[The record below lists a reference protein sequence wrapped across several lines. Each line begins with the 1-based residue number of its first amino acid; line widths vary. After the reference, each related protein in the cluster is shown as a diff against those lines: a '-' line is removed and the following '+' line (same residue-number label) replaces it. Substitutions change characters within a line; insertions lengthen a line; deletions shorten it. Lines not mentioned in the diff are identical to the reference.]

1 MEPETNSFR
10 VEFPDFSCSILQKL
24 NQQRQLGQLCD
35 ITVVIQG
42 RHYRAHRAVLA
53 ASSPYFCDQVLLKNS
68 MRVVLPDVMHH
79 CVFEGLLQSCYTGCL
94 QLPAGEV
101 VGYLTAASF
110 LQMWHVVDKCT
121 ELLGGTGQ
129 RSCSSSDRDHD
140 CLSPGDGYRDGDSTG
155 EGLGTDFHAGL
166 IRDPKDFAGG
176 DTTDRPT
183 ENGSPATSS
192 EQGGGGEDGEAVLG
206 GQGFHRLPPCLYP
219 AQHHVPSPLD
229 PGEGRAAGARGDS
242 GAFGRR

>member
-1 MEPETNSFR
+1 MESETNSFR

-79 CVFEGLLQSCYTGCL
+79 CVFEGLLQSCYTGSL

-121 ELLGGTGQ
+121 ELLGGQ
-129 RSCSSSDRDHD
+129 RSCSGSDRDR
-140 CLSPGDGYRDGDSTG
+140 LSPGDGNDDDSAS
-155 EGLGTDFHAGL
+155 EGLEAEPHGEFLPTPETAGE
-166 IRDPKDFAGG
+166 
-176 DTTDRPT
+176 TDRPT

-192 EQGGGGEDGEAVLG
+192 EQGAGRTAKGRGRGGVPVRPA
-206 GQGFHRLPPCLYP
+206 CLHP
-219 AQHHVPSPLD
+219 AQHHVPPQVD
-229 PGEGRAAGARGDS
+229 PGEGGAAGAGGLPGLLRG
-242 GAFGRR
+242 GGP